1 MSRDTTARSPR
12 PGGVSDELDEQLD
25 RQVLDAVNDAV
36 RLLDPHA
43 GDNTDSGQRQLHDV
57 IASIVD
63 RLATVEGDR
72 ETARETQALHEQQ
85 LDRLRRRSDDR
96 FTALEQ
102 IQDSIGR
109 LRKITSPSV
118 MLASAPA
125 ELAESSELV
134 RVVLSLVRDGHMIT
148 EAVYFSGDD
157 DGGRAALEAL
167 QANPIRLEHPLIET
181 DVLRRQRATVVA
193 DAQLHPRVNRALARI
208 MQWESYVAAPVAVR
222 SNVIALIHADRG
234 AAQHVDVLHR
244 DVLWEFAIGLAN
256 AYESASLR
264 RTLRQEREQMRTLLD
279 WLNARSAE
287 LNDTAIELVASQRT
301 QLPPPLPADAPRF
314 QTGRDDITVFAEVLT
329 RRELE
334 ILRLLAEGK
343 TNGAIAAELVVSP
356 GTVKFHVSSILRKL
370 RVANRAQAVSRYL
383 ALLGVGPRPL

>member
-1 MSRDTTARSPR
+1 MAASSLR
-12 PGGVSDELDEQLD
+12 PGGVSEELDEQLD

-36 RLLDPHA
+36 RLLNPHA
-43 GDNTDSGQRQLHDV
+43 SDSADFGPRLPDV
-57 IASIVD
+57 IASIVERIAAVD
-63 RLATVEGDR
+63 SQRNMV
-72 ETARETQALHEQQ
+72 RETQVLHEQQ
-85 LDRLRRRSDDR
+85 LGRLRRRSDDR
-96 FTALEQ
+96 FTAVEQ
-102 IQDSIGR
+102 VHESIGR

-125 ELAESSELV
+125 ELADRSELA
-134 RVVLSLVRDGHMIT
+134 RVVLSVVRDGQMIA
-148 EAVYFSGDD
+148 EAVHFSGDD

-193 DAQLHPRVNRALARI
+193 DAQLHPRVDRGMARI

-222 SNVIALIHADRG
+222 SDVIAVIHADRG

-244 DVLWEFAIGLAN
+244 DVLWEFATGLAN

-264 RTLRQEREQMRTLLD
+264 RTLRQEREQMRALLD

-287 LNDTAIELVASQRT
+287 LNDTAIELVATQRT
-301 QLPPPLPADAPRF
+301 RLPPPLPADTPRL
-314 QTGRDDITVFAEVLT
+314 QTGRDDSTVFADVLT

-356 GTVKFHVSSILRKL
+356 GTIKFHVSSILRKL
-370 RVANRAQAVSRYL
+370 HVANRAQAVSRYY
-383 ALLGVGPRPL
+383 ALLGVGPRRL